1 MPSFVTPKKNT
12 AYEFW
17 VSLVSQA
24 DTKIFQAAPTLAAG
38 DAKVSIDGGA
48 EANLATLPSVSPA
61 GSKRVKVNLSAAEM
75 NGDNI
80 QVTFSDAAGG
90 EWCDLTVNLQT
101 TARQVDDLAYPTT
114 SGRSIDVAATGEV
127 GVDLGNVTGV
137 LGNANV
143 GWVDA
148 NDRIDVGSW
157 LGTAVATPTVAG
169 VPEVDVTH
177 MEGGTQ
183 TVTDLKDFADA
194 GYDPATN
201 KVEGVKLV
209 DTTTTNTDMRGT
221 DNAALAS
228 VLGALADAAAA
239 GDPTATDT
247 VMQYVKQ
254 LVNVL
259 VGTAGVATFPAEAAP
274 ANAVS
279 LAEVIRAIHADVTG
293 LNGDAMRGTDNAAL
307 ASVLGALTDA
317 AAAGDPTATDTVM
330 QYMKQ
335 LVNVLVGTSGV
346 ATYPAAAV
354 PANAV
359 SLSEVLRQVYDEVAG
374 LDGAAMR
381 GTDNAALASVA
392 TEARLAELDAAN
404 LPADVDQIKADLP
417 QKITK
422 NVQLDNFEFV
432 MIDSSDNV
440 TPKTGLT
447 ITATRSIDGG
457 AFAACTNAAA
467 EVANGVYK
475 ITLADADTNGDVI
488 TYRFT
493 APGALDRL
501 VTVVTQQT

>member
-1 MPSFVTPKKNT
+1 M
-12 AYEFW
+12 
-17 VSLVSQA
+17 
-24 DTKIFQAAPTLAAG
+24 
-38 DAKVSIDGGA
+38 
-48 EANLATLPSVSPA
+48 
-61 GSKRVKVNLSAAEM
+61 
-75 NGDNI
+75 
-80 QVTFSDAAGG
+80 
-90 EWCDLTVNLQT
+90 
-101 TARQVDDLAYPTT
+101 
-114 SGRSIDVAATGEV
+114 
-127 GVDLGNVTGV
+127 
-137 LGNANV
+137 
-143 GWVDA
+143 
-148 NDRIDVGSW
+148 
-157 LGTAVATPTVAG
+157 
-169 VPEVDVTH
+169 
-177 MEGGTQ
+177 
-183 TVTDLKDFADA
+183 
-194 GYDPATN
+194 
-201 KVEGVKLV
+201 
-209 DTTTTNTDMRGT
+209 
-221 DNAALAS
+221 
-228 VLGALADAAAA
+228 
-239 GDPTATDT
+239 
-247 VMQYVKQ
+247 
-254 LVNVL
+254 
-259 VGTAGVATFPAEAAP
+259 
-274 ANAVS
+274 
-279 LAEVIRAIHADVTG
+279 
-293 LNGDAMRGTDNAAL
+293 
-307 ASVLGALTDA
+307 LGALTDA